1 MYLADTSVFWLRLY
15 VLPAKTH
22 APQEKSL
29 SPLQWCR
36 RVLDHPT
43 PEIEAAKRSL
53 CFRLEQGNLILL
65 ISLLG
70 GWHFWSGFSLLFSV
84 FTI

>member
-1 MYLADTSVFWLRLY
+1 MPT
-15 VLPAKTH
+15 KTH
-22 APQEKSL
+22 IPQEKTL

-53 CFRLEQGNLILL
+53 CFRLEQGNLTLL
-65 ISLLG
+65 ILLLG
-70 GWHFWSGFSLLFSV
+70 GWPFWSGVSLLFGV